1 MPMAEEVHEAEGSR
15 LREFTSRVLRDLDAL
30 ERILDSG
37 LVETETRR
45 IGAEQE
51 MFLVNEHGRPAPVNQ
66 GILAAAEDDRV
77 TSELGRYNLELNLD
91 PLPFVDDAL
100 RRMEENTGELLA
112 RVRELAAREKAHPL
126 LTGILPTLR
135 KSEVDLDNMTPR
147 ERYRRLNR
155 AMNQLRGTPY
165 HFYIKG
171 ADELLVE
178 HDSVM
183 VESCNTSF
191 QVHFQV
197 APEEFAHLYNIAQ
210 VATGPVLAAATNSPI
225 LFGRR
230 LWHET
235 RIATF
240 RQALDTRKPPPHMR
254 ESRSRVH
261 FGRSWVDESVL
272 EIYREDVARFP
283 ALLAAQT
290 DEDPMEVLDA
300 GRVPNLEALQLFNS
314 TIYRWNR
321 PCYGTLEG
329 RPHLRIEN
337 RVFPSGPTVR
347 DEVANAA
354 LWFGL
359 LAALSRQY
367 DDIRTT
373 IEFEDVRRNFLAAA
387 QHGLGADLVWLDG
400 EGHGAADL
408 VGAELVPLAAEGLEA
423 SGISG
428 GDVDRYMGTIAER
441 VGSRR
446 TGSRWLLDSL
456 AGMGDTATLE
466 ERLTA
471 VTLGALRRQNAGRPV
486 HEWDLARLEEG
497 GGPAQSFER
506 VEQFMRT
513 DPFTV
518 HDDEPME
525 LVQRLMHWNGVRH
538 IPVEDAEHRLLG
550 LVTDKTL
557 NRLFMGR
564 GGEGPN
570 ATAPVRE
577 FMETGIPTVAPETP
591 TLEAIRQMQRRDVG
605 CLPVVAEGRLVGLLE
620 ERDLLQVAS
629 ALLEQLDAEE
639 SNRREGVPAVSEE
652 RTEDDDS
659 TPKE

>member
-1 MPMAEEVHEAEGSR
+1 MSDEVHEAEGSR

-30 ERILDSG
+30 EEILDAG
-37 LVETETRR
+37 LVETGLRR
-45 IGAEQE
+45 VGAEQE
-51 MFLVNEHGRPAPVNQ
+51 MFLVDDAGRPAPVNQ
-66 GILAAAEDDRV
+66 EILQASDDDRIV
-77 TSELGRYNLELNLD
+77 PELGRYNLELNLD
-91 PLPFVDDAL
+91 PLPFRGDSL
-100 RRMEENTGELLA
+100 RQMEEDIEELLV
-112 RVRELAAREKAHPL
+112 RVRELAGRAGAHPL

-135 KSEVDLDNMTPR
+135 KSEVDLENMTPR

-197 APEEFAHLYNIAQ
+197 APDEFAHLYNIAQ
-210 VATGPVLAAATNSPI
+210 VATAPVLAAATNSPI

-240 RQALDTRKPPPHMR
+240 RQALDTRKPPPHLR

-261 FGRSWVDESVL
+261 FGRSWVNESVL

-283 ALLAAQT
+283 ALLAVET
-290 DEDPMEVLDA
+290 DEDPRALLDA
-300 GRVPNLEALQLFNS
+300 GEIPELEALQLFNS
-314 TIYRWNR
+314 TVYRWNR
-321 PCYGTLEG
+321 PCYGKLEG
-329 RPHLRIEN
+329 RPHLRIEA

-347 DEVANAA
+347 DEMANAA
-354 LWFGL
+354 LWLGL
-359 LAALSRQY
+359 LSALSREY
-367 DDIRTT
+367 DDIRPA
-373 IEFEDVRRNFLAAA
+373 IDFDEVRRNFLAAA
-387 QHGLGADLVWLDG
+387 QHGLSAEFTWLDG
-400 EGHGAADL
+400 ESHGAADL
-408 VGAELVPLAAEGLEA
+408 IGAELVPLAAEGLEA
-423 SGISG
+423 AGIDG
-428 GDVDRYMGTIAER
+428 GSVDRYLGTIAER

-446 TGSRWLLDSL
+446 TGSQWFLDSL
-456 AGMGDTATLE
+456 AGMGDSATLE

-471 VTLGALRRQNAGRPV
+471 VTLGALRRQNEGRPV
-486 HEWDLARLEEG
+486 HEWDLSRLEEG
-497 GGPAQSFER
+497 GGAAQSFER

-513 DPFTV
+513 DPITV

-525 LVQRLMHWNGVRH
+525 LVLRLMHWNGVRH

-557 NRLFMGR
+557 NRFFIEDGTDGR
-564 GGEGPN
+564 D

-577 FMETGIPTVAPETP
+577 HMETDVPTATP
-591 TLEAIRQMQRRDVG
+591 DMTTLEAIRLMQRQDVG
-605 CLPVVAEGRLVGLLE
+605 CLPVVAEGRLVGVLE

-629 ALLEQLDAEE
+629 SLLKQLERDPREE
-639 SNRREGVPAVSEE
+639 P
-652 RTEDDDS
+652 
-659 TPKE
+659 